1 MKEVDKFDAR
11 INSLKPSNLKVR
23 VGASEHLESR
33 VFGLF
38 NHGLGVLSAPF
49 EEQGVIIAVIADQ
62 KGAPTEDSVIAGP
75 TFLLQQPAS
84 LVGKL

>member
-1 MKEVDKFDAR
+1 MV
-11 INSLKPSNLKVR
+11 
-23 VGASEHLESR
+23 
-33 VFGLF
+33 
-38 NHGLGVLSAPF
+38 LGVLSAPF